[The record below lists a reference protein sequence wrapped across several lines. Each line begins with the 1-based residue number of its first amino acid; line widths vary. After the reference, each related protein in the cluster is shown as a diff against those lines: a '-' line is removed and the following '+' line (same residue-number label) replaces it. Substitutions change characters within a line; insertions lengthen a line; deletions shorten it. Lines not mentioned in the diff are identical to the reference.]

1 MSIYL
6 YIDFHMF
13 SVNNRSFSSI
23 SGLFR
28 RADKKLV
35 CSALSNYTGGIF
47 VLYSDPE
54 FRGRGF
60 AKIVVQHMVKE
71 LRRRGRIPFCTVMLG
86 NTASE
91 KVFSKSGFEAFSTAH
106 YVFPK

>member
-1 MSIYL
+1 
-6 YIDFHMF
+6 MF
-13 SVNNRSFSSI
+13 NVFFFSF
-23 SGLFR
+23 SGLF
-28 RADKKLV
+28 KKSDNRLI

-60 AKIVVQHMVKE
+60 AKIVVQNMVKE
-71 LRRRGRIPFCTVMLG
+71 LRQRGRIPFCTVMLG
-86 NTASE
+86 NSASE
-91 KVFSKSGFEAFSTAH
+91 KVFSKSGFEAFSNAD

>member
-1 MSIYL
+1 MFTIYNL
-6 YIDFHMF
+6 FNF
-13 SVNNRSFSSI
+13 SI

-35 CSALSNYTGGIF
+35 SSALSNYTGGIF

-60 AKIVVQHMVKE
+60 AKIIVQHMVEE

-91 KVFSKSGFEAFSTAH
+91 KVFSKSGFEAFSTAD
-106 YVFPK
+106 YIFPK